1 MLRKIGIFNAFSFFF
16 WSSTPFLVAF
26 ATFSTFALTSKTPLT
41 AEKIFPAI
49 SLFQLLSFPLT
60 VFSNIV
66 SSIIEVSW
74 TSLISHPPLL
84 IGMLHR
90 QLCLYSGWRTF

>member
-66 SSIIEVSW
+66 SSIIEV
-74 TSLISHPPLL
+74 
-84 IGMLHR
+84 GR
-90 QLCLYSGWRTF
+90 LCSICRVLADANLT